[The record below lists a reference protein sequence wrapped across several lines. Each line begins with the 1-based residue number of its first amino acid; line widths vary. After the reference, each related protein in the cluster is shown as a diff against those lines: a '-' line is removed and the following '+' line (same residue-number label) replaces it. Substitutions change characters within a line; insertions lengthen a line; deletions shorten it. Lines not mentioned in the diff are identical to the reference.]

1 MKYAPALIL
10 SVLAF
15 IVITGCATTEQ
26 KIDGFSN
33 GFYAGFAIERISL
46 FESHTVAEMNS
57 RKAAAYKK
65 YKSGESF
72 APNTQGTGGTFDS
85 FDNGYRSGTVLVL
98 QIIGEINEATKK
110 GDQPTPLT
118 DERLLKELNK
128 RLKVYL
134 RDN

>member
-10 SVLAF
+10 SALAF

-33 GFYAGFAIERISL
+33 GFYAGFAIERTSL
-46 FESHTVAEMNS
+46 FESRTLAGMNS
-57 RKAAAYKK
+57 RMAAAYKI

-85 FDNGYRSGTVLVL
+85 FDNGYRGGTALVL
-98 QIIGEINEATKK
+98 QITVEINEAIKK

-118 DERLLKELNK
+118 DERLSKELNEW
-128 RLKVYL
+128 LKIYL